1 MKIVS
6 NLIVIAVL
14 LLFSYAI
21 ISILIRDS
29 KNKKDK
35 ELIVRDG
42 ISTSAIITEAI
53 SRSGGN
59 SGFINVDLHFKFY
72 VANGDEVRSKSSVV
86 IKSMDVV
93 KYQPGEAVQIRYS
106 EKEPGKVILDIPN
119 PLIKKNN

>member
-14 LLFSYAI
+14 ALFFYAI

-35 ELIVRDG
+35 EEIINNGVN
-42 ISTSAIITEAI
+42 TSAIITEAI

-72 VANGDEVRSKSSVV
+72 VANGNEIIGKSSVV
-86 IKSMDVV
+86 INSMDVI
-93 KYQPGEAVQIRYS
+93 KYQPGETVQIRYS
-106 EKEPGKVILDIPN
+106 EKEPDKVIMDIPN
-119 PLIKKNN
+119 PLTKK